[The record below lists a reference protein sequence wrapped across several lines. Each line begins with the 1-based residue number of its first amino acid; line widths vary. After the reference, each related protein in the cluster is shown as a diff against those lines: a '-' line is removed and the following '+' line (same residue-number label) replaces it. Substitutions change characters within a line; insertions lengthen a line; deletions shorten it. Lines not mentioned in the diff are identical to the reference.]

1 MSAALLPN
9 AINQVI
15 FGPVQKLARRP
26 FAGSDHPSDRHF
38 PQLKT
43 PFPRFPP
50 RAALRQLPTAAG
62 PGPAPRRHLPPSENP
77 DPPCSPYG
85 AIPQAPHR
93 VPAAAPRREG
103 RRWEKKP
110 TRRGEGGGGSGAA
123 GPPLTAR
130 GPSKAPPP
138 APSAG
143 PRAAG
148 APPHSATAPGLFQV
162 LCATEKTDQ
171 NGSRTPN

>member
-1 MSAALLPN
+1 MRIEVFEEFSEHEPSWSRPKLSGRTQPRTQQLFHNHRQHLALLNSLSTKLCALSWKHKWTKRQPSGVSAALLPN

-62 PGPAPRRHLPPSENP
+62 PGPAPRRHLPPSESP
-77 DPPCSPYG
+77 DPPCSPDG
-85 AIPQAPHR
+85 PIPQTPHR

-103 RRWEKKP
+103 RRWEEKP
-110 TRRGEGGGGSGAA
+110 TR
-123 GPPLTAR
+123 
-130 GPSKAPPP
+130 
-138 APSAG
+138 
-143 PRAAG
+143 
-148 APPHSATAPGLFQV
+148 
-162 LCATEKTDQ
+162 
-171 NGSRTPN
+171 